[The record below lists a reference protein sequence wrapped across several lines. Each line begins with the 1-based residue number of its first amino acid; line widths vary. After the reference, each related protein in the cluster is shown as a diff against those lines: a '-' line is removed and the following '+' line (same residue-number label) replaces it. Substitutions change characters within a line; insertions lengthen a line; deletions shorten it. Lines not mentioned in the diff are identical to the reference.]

1 MQIVLAY
8 LATQTVIG
16 ELAQEPASE
25 EMLDGQPEGDMPM
38 VTFINRPYQVFAM
51 PAQGRLSVSLVPMC
65 SNFGATP
72 PISRYYPVAEHLLAG
87 LLEAPA
93 ALADEY
99 RKAVSGLAMAPAN
112 SPILQ
117 G

>member
-25 EMLDGQPEGDMPM
+25 DMLDGHPEGDIPM
-38 VTFINRPYQVFAM
+38 VTYLNRPYQIFAV
-51 PAQGRLSVSLVPMC
+51 PANGRLSVNLVPMC

-87 LLEAPA
+87 LLEAPLE
-93 ALADEY
+93 LANEY

-112 SPILQ
+112 SPILHS
-117 G
+117 